1 MKAAPKAS
9 EAGAGVA
16 GGAPTGPAGGAG
28 AGVAGGAPTGPAGGA
43 GAPAGASATTQ
54 APVAAGA
61 TPGLEGAPTTEAAFT
76 SRRHRATA
84 HLEEWLFPLV
94 PKSRAKRAIVV
105 GGYVAGCAAVAV
117 LALLRQSGTPAWRT
131 LWAEDG
137 RVFYSQALSMP
148 FTRTL
153 VTPHDGYIQLYPRL
167 VAELA
172 TVLPPRDASWVMALA
187 GAISLGVI
195 SGLVFHM
202 TRAQVASPVLRA
214 LLGLSMVL
222 LPVAGAE
229 LLDNAVNVP
238 WWLFFACFWAL
249 LWRPR
254 TLLGRVG
261 AASLCALTAASEPLT
276 ALLLPVAALRVAA
289 LGTPYPSGRILAH
302 AARTTGNAWST
313 KSSRW
318 FTAQAPVVG
327 LLAGL
332 VFQAAAIMT
341 HAGNR
346 GVAAAFSP
354 GSAKGL
360 GQSLAVRTGL
370 GLVTGVRATDSLV
383 VHDRALA
390 TALGALVLLVVGAVG
405 ALCPSLGARVFSAV
419 AVFTGL
425 VCFLVPTWLRDVAP
439 LMAAG
444 KVQPASRYQAVPL
457 LLFLSVVV
465 VEVEGWVAGVSRRR
479 PGHVTPLAGG
489 SEDGERHPR
498 ALASDTLW
506 AHRDR
511 HGARSGQRDFIAA
524 AICVA
529 LLAPTWVADFR
540 DANARSSGPSW
551 PAGVARAAERC
562 AGSSLGEVAL
572 PIDPRG
578 WTAVVPCR
586 RLQP

>member
-9 EAGAGVA
+9 GAGASVA
-16 GGAPTGPAGGAG
+16 GDAPTGPAGGAG
-28 AGVAGGAPTGPAGGA
+28 TAPGASPVSAGGATE
-43 GAPAGASATTQ
+43 APAAAGTAPALPSAATTDF
-54 APVAAGA
+54 
-61 TPGLEGAPTTEAAFT
+61 AFL
-76 SRRHRATA
+76 SRWHRAA
-84 HLEEWLFPLV
+84 AQLKDWLFPSA
-94 PKSRAKRAIVV
+94 PRGGAKRAIVV

-172 TVLPPRDASWVMALA
+172 IVLPPRDAAWVMALA

-202 TRAQVASPVLRA
+202 TKAHVASPALRA

-238 WWLFFACFWAL
+238 WWLFFSCFWAL

-254 TLLGRVG
+254 TLSGRVG
-261 AASLCALTAASEPLT
+261 AALLCALTAASEPLT

-289 LGTPYPSGRILAH
+289 LGPPYASGSTFVH
-302 AARTTGNAWST
+302 AARTAGNARST
-313 KSSRW
+313 KSSGW
-318 FTAQAPVVG
+318 FAAQAPVVG

-332 VFQAAAIMT
+332 VFQAVAIVT

-360 GQSLAVRTGL
+360 GQSLAIRTGL

-383 VHDRALA
+383 AHDRALA
-390 TALGALVLLVVGAVG
+390 TVLGALVLLAVAGAG
-405 ALCPSLGARVFSAV
+405 ALCPSLRARAFTA
-419 AVFTGL
+419 AGVFTAL
-425 VCFLVPTWLRDVAP
+425 ICFLVPTWMRDVAP
-439 LMAAG
+439 LMASG

-457 LLFLSVVV
+457 LLLLSVVV

-479 PGHVTPLAGG
+479 PGPATLLAGG

-498 ALASDTLW
+498 ALGSRTSW
-506 AHRDR
+506 AHRSR
-511 HGARSGQRDFIAA
+511 HRAGPGRRDFIAA
-524 AICVA
+524 AVCVA
-529 LLAPTWVADFR
+529 LLAPTWAADFR
-540 DANARSSGPSW
+540 DANARSRGPSW
-551 PAGVARAAERC
+551 PAGIARASARC
-562 AGSSLGEVAL
+562 AASSLGEVSI

-578 WTAVVPCR
+578 WTAVVPCG
-586 RLQP
+586 RLQQ

>member
-1 MKAAPKAS
+1 MKAAPKA
-9 EAGAGVA
+9 AGAGASVA
-16 GGAPTGPAGGAG
+16 GDAPTGPAGGAG
-28 AGVAGGAPTGPAGGA
+28 TAPGSSPVSAGGATEALA
-43 GAPAGASATTQ
+43 
-54 APVAAGA
+54 AAGA
-61 TPGLEGAPTTEAAFT
+61 TPALPSAATTDFAFL
-76 SRRHRATA
+76 SRWHRAA
-84 HLEEWLFPLV
+84 AQLEDWLFPSA
-94 PKSRAKRAIVV
+94 PRGGAKRAIVV

-172 TVLPPRDASWVMALA
+172 TVLPPRDAAWVMALA

-202 TRAQVASPVLRA
+202 TKAHVASPALRA

-238 WWLFFACFWAL
+238 WWLFFSCFWAL

-254 TLLGRVG
+254 TLSGRVG
-261 AASLCALTAASEPLT
+261 AALLCALTAASEPLT

-289 LGTPYPSGRILAH
+289 LGPPYASGSTFVH
-302 AARTTGNAWST
+302 AARTAGNARST
-313 KSSRW
+313 KSSGW
-318 FTAQAPVVG
+318 FAAQAPVVG

-332 VFQAAAIMT
+332 VFQAVAIVT

-360 GQSLAVRTGL
+360 GQSLAIRTGL

-383 VHDRALA
+383 AHDRALA
-390 TALGALVLLVVGAVG
+390 TVLGALVLLAVAGAG
-405 ALCPSLGARVFSAV
+405 ALCPSLRARAFTA
-419 AVFTGL
+419 AGVFTAL
-425 VCFLVPTWLRDVAP
+425 ICFLVPTWMRDVAP
-439 LMAAG
+439 LMASG

-457 LLFLSVVV
+457 LLLLSVVV
-465 VEVEGWVAGVSRRR
+465 AEVEGWVAGVSRRR
-479 PGHVTPLAGG
+479 PGPATPLAGG

-498 ALASDTLW
+498 ALGSRTSW
-506 AHRDR
+506 AHRSR
-511 HGARSGQRDFIAA
+511 HRAGPGRRDFIAA
-524 AICVA
+524 AVCVA
-529 LLAPTWVADFR
+529 LLAPTWAADFR
-540 DANARSSGPSW
+540 DANARSRGPSW
-551 PAGVARAAERC
+551 PAGIARASARC
-562 AGSSLGEVAL
+562 AASSLGEVSI

-578 WTAVVPCR
+578 WTAVVPCG
-586 RLQP
+586 RLQQ